1 MLIGKSYNSLDT
13 QRRVTVPK
21 HMRTVLGDTPVL
33 TRGFDG
39 GIFLLPQTF
48 WQGLVNN
55 LEHQPF
61 TKKRSRDFL
70 RLLSNDAYEVQPDSL
85 GRITLPQSLAE
96 AFELQKDVVIVGS
109 LQYIEIWDRDRYH
122 TYLDSIT
129 ETAEDIA
136 ESLEWKDDNAYFGT
150 EK

>member
-1 MLIGKSYNSLDT
+1 M
-13 QRRVTVPK
+13 
-21 HMRTVLGDTPVL
+21 
-33 TRGFDG
+33 
-39 GIFLLPQTF
+39 
-48 WQGLVNN
+48 NN

-61 TKKRSRDFL
+61 TKKRARDFM
-70 RLLSNDAYEVQPDSL
+70 RLLSNDAYEVTPDSL

-96 AFELQKDVVIVGS
+96 AFGLQKDVVIVGS
-109 LQYIEIWDRDRYH
+109 LQYIEIWDRERYH
-122 TYLDSIT
+122 AYLDTIS